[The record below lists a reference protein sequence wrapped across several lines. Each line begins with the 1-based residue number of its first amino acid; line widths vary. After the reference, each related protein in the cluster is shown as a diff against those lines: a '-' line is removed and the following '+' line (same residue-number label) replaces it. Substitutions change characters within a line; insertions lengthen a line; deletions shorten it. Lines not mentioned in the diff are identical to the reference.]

1 MKSLFAALA
10 VLVLVS
16 ICWVNHWENEDGG
29 EEGFSVE
36 TVGES
41 ASVIKSNDSL
51 SILKYKKWYYI
62 TNKKLTNKDTVV
74 FKENAGGFQEAVLNG
89 DSAVLFFYGGKYSE
103 NEVHGVFEGV
113 AR

>member
-16 ICWVNHWENEDGG
+16 IYWVNHWENEEGG

-36 TVGES
+36 SVGES

-51 SILKYKKWYYI
+51 SILKYKDWYYI
-62 TNKKLTNKDTVV
+62 INKKLTNKDTIV
-74 FKENAGGFQEAVLNG
+74 FNENARNFQEAVLNG
-89 DSAVLFFYGGKYSE
+89 DSIVLFFYDGKYFE
-103 NEVHGVFEGV
+103 NEVRGVFEGV